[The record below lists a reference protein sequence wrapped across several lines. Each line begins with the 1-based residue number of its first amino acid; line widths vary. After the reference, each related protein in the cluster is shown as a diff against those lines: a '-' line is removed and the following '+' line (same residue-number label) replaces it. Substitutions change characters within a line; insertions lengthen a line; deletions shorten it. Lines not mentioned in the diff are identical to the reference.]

1 MSQKIK
7 NALISVSDK
16 SNLADVLKVLK
27 KNKINIISSGGTFKS
42 ITNLGYRC
50 QEVSTFTG
58 FDEMLEGR
66 VKTLHPKIH
75 AGILFNRKKKTHLN
89 QMKKNNFQ
97 SIDLVIV
104 NFYPFKETLKK
115 TSQLQKIIENID
127 IGGPSLVRAAAKNF
141 NEVTVITDK
150 FDYKEFIY
158 EMNKYKGKTSAKFR
172 ERLASK
178 AFGFTAY
185 YDSVI
190 SEWYNQRLGIEFPNK
205 KTFFGERISQLRYG
219 ENPHQK
225 SCLYISDLWSH
236 KTNLDQ
242 LSGKDLS
249 FNNYNDI
256 YASLEILL
264 SETKL
269 ASTVIVKHANPCGVA
284 SNKSSLQSFIDAQA
298 SDPVSAFG
306 GVVACN
312 FKISK
317 KVALEINKTFFE
329 VILAKGYEKNALKI
343 LKKKKNM
350 RVIDISKINQKM
362 KITPKF
368 FENSFLLQ
376 EKDQA
381 VYDKRKLKFVTKIK
395 PSKSEMKDMEFA
407 FRICKYVKSNAI
419 VIVKNN
425 STIGIGAGQQNRLDS
440 CKIAAQKALKFQP
453 NKLFNS
459 VAASDAF
466 FPFADGL
473 KTLINAGVKMIIQP
487 GGSIRDKEVIDAANR
502 SKIKMVFTGKR
513 HFNH

>member
-1 MSQKIK
+1 
-7 NALISVSDK
+7 
-16 SNLADVLKVLK
+16 
-27 KNKINIISSGGTFKS
+27 
-42 ITNLGYRC
+42 
-50 QEVSTFTG
+50 
-58 FDEMLEGR
+58 
-66 VKTLHPKIH
+66 
-75 AGILFNRKKKTHLN
+75 
-89 QMKKNNFQ
+89 MKKNNFK

-115 TSQLQKIIENID
+115 TSQPQKIIENID

-264 SETKL
+264 SETNL

-284 SNKSSLQSFIDAQA
+284 SNKSSFQSFIDAQA

-317 KVALEINKTFFE
+317 KVALEINKTFF
-329 VILAKGYEKNALKI
+329 
-343 LKKKKNM
+343 
-350 RVIDISKINQKM
+350 
-362 KITPKF
+362 
-368 FENSFLLQ
+368 
-376 EKDQA
+376 
-381 VYDKRKLKFVTKIK
+381 
-395 PSKSEMKDMEFA
+395 
-407 FRICKYVKSNAI
+407 
-419 VIVKNN
+419 
-425 STIGIGAGQQNRLDS
+425 
-440 CKIAAQKALKFQP
+440 
-453 NKLFNS
+453 
-459 VAASDAF
+459 
-466 FPFADGL
+466 
-473 KTLINAGVKMIIQP
+473 
-487 GGSIRDKEVIDAANR
+487 
-502 SKIKMVFTGKR
+502 
-513 HFNH
+513 